1 MLPPRPILPADMPG
15 LAALHAA
22 AFPPAD
28 AWGADALSLMLGL
41 EGGYGF
47 MVENT
52 GFILARAVA
61 GEAEVLTLAVAPAA
75 RRAGTGRALLQAAL
89 DGASARGANAMFLE
103 VSRNNT
109 AAGALYLSAG
119 FTEVGLRRRY
129 YSDGADAL
137 VLRRDLSAA

>member
-1 MLPPRPILPADMPG
+1 MMPPRPLLPADMPG
-15 LAALHAA
+15 MAALHTA
-22 AFPPAD
+22 AFPPAE

-47 MVENT
+47 VVENT

-75 RRAGTGRALLQAAL
+75 RRAGTGRALLAAAL
-89 DGASARGANAMFLE
+89 DGAGARGAHTMFLE

-109 AAGALYLSAG
+109 GATALYLSAG

-129 YSDGADAL
+129 YSDGSDAL
-137 VLRRDLSAA
+137 VLRRDLSAG

>member
-1 MLPPRPILPADMPG
+1 MPPRPLLPADMPG
-15 LAALHAA
+15 MAALHAA
-22 AFPPAD
+22 AFPPAE
-28 AWGADALSLMLGL
+28 AWDADALSLMLGL

-47 MVENT
+47 VVENT

-75 RRAGTGRALLQAAL
+75 RRAGTGRALLAAAL
-89 DGASARGANAMFLE
+89 DGASTRGAHTMFLE

-109 AAGALYLSAG
+109 GATSLYLSAG

-129 YSDGADAL
+129 YSDGSDAL
-137 VLRRDLSAA
+137 VLRRDLSAG